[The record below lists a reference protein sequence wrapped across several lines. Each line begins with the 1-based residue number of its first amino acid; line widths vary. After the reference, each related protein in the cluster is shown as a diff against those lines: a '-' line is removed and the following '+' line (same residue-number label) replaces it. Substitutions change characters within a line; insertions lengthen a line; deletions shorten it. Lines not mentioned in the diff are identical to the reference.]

1 MKGRAVYIKTFGCQ
15 MNEHDSERMLGIL
28 GTKGFIEVDEPKKA
42 DIVIF
47 NTCAIRHKAE
57 QKFFSSLGRVKHL
70 KKKNPQLKIIVA
82 GCSAQLQGEKLLNKL
97 PYIDYII
104 GPDNLHVIE
113 NIIENQVSHR
123 IFTDENPEVAN
134 INLPVKRKDCVKAWV
149 NIIYGCNNYCTY
161 CVVPYTR
168 GKERSRPVDDIIKE
182 ISLLAEQGYK
192 EVTLLGQNVNS
203 YKDGNTNFPLLL
215 EKVEKIEG
223 IKRIRFI
230 TSHPKDLSKELVD
243 VMKDYKKICEHI
255 HLPLQA
261 GSNKILKL
269 MNRKYTYEEY
279 FEKICWLRE
288 AIPDIAITSDIIV
301 GFPQEQHE
309 DFEKTIN
316 ALKEIRFDGIFAFKF
331 SPRLGTAA
339 AKLDGHISEEVK
351 AARLI
356 EVLKLQDEITER
368 KNKRLEGKIQ
378 EVLVEGKD
386 EEGFTTGK
394 TRTNKVVKIYSDIKA
409 GEIVNVKIAKTHR
422 HSLEGDIIST

>member
-28 GTKGFIEVDEPKKA
+28 WSRGFIEVDEPKKA
-42 DIVIF
+42 DIIIF

-57 QKFFSSLGRVKHL
+57 QKFFSSLGRVKYL
-70 KKKNPQLKIIVA
+70 KKKNPELKIIVA
-82 GCSAQLQGEKLLNKL
+82 GCSAQLQAEKLLNKV

-104 GPDNLHVIE
+104 GPDNINVIE
-113 NIIENQVSHR
+113 NIIENQVSQR
-123 IFTDENPEVAN
+123 IFTNENPELAN
-134 INLPVKRKDCVKAWV
+134 INLPVKRKNDIKAWV

-182 ISLLAEQGYK
+182 IRLIGKQGYK

-203 YKDGNTNFPLLL
+203 YRDGIIDFPILL
-215 EKVEKIEG
+215 EKINEIEG
-223 IKRIRFI
+223 IERIRFI
-230 TSHPKDLSKELVD
+230 TSHPKDLSKKLID
-243 VMKDYKKICEHI
+243 VMKNCKKICEHI

-279 FEKICWLRE
+279 FEKVCWLRN

-301 GFPQEQHE
+301 GFPQEEDE
-309 DFEKTIN
+309 DFEKTLH
-316 ALKEIRFDGIFAFKF
+316 ALREIKFDGIFAFKF

-339 AKLDGHISEEVK
+339 AKLDGHISEEIK
-351 AARLI
+351 TKRLEEI
-356 EVLKLQDEITER
+356 LKLQDAITETE
-368 KNKRLEGKIQ
+368 NKKLEEKIQ

-386 EEGFTTGK
+386 EEGFTIGR
-394 TRTNKVVKIYSDIKA
+394 TRTNKIVKIYSDIKR
-409 GEIVNVKIAKTHR
+409 GKIVYVKIAKAYR
-422 HSLEGDIIST
+422 HSLEGDIIRP

>member
-28 GTKGFIEVDEPKKA
+28 GSKGFIEVDEPKKA

-82 GCSAQLQGEKLLNKL
+82 GCSAQLQGEKLLNKV

-113 NIIENQVSHR
+113 NIIENQVSHK

-182 ISLLAEQGYK
+182 ISLLGEQGYK

-203 YKDGNTNFPLLL
+203 YKDGNTNFPSLL

-243 VMKDYKKICEHI
+243 IMKDYKKICEHI
-255 HLPLQA
+255 HLPLQT

-279 FEKICWLRE
+279 FEKICLLRE

-301 GFPQEQHE
+301 GFPQEQDE

-316 ALKEIRFDGIFAFKF
+316 ALKEIGFDGIFAFKF

-351 AARLI
+351 AKRLI

-386 EEGFTTGK
+386 EEGFTTGR

-409 GEIVNVKIAKTHR
+409 GEIVNVKIIKTHR